1 MVNITNIS
9 ISRLCILAAVR
20 IYTLNMDGNNELKHF
35 VANRVRE
42 LLKANNI
49 KNQTALSQLLGFGA
63 NFISNLV
70 NERSLPTIDKIDA
83 LCRHFNITLSDFF
96 KDDFSSN
103 KSAEMLLNLLIQ
115 KYRPEDITMIF
126 DVLNT
131 VDKSIIRNLL
141 TSYSDYHYKKG

>member
-1 MVNITNIS
+1 
-9 ISRLCILAAVR
+9 
-20 IYTLNMDGNNELKHF
+20 MDGNNELKHF

-141 TSYSDYHYKKG
+141 TSYSDYHNKKG

>member
-141 TSYSDYHYKKG
+141 TSYSDYHNKKG